1 MSSELFYFLE
11 ANRQTG
17 STTALIEAADD
28 DTVILVNRY
37 DTVGHD
43 IEQRL
48 KAIGKDKTI
57 VVGLN
62 QLNKLKGTRKKKVLI
77 DTSLLC
83 EMVHRVEGAHS
94 GFNRLHEQLDS
105 KDREIERLRKRLER
119 HEPNYDPYYNFPA
132 RA

>member
-1 MSSELFYFLE
+1 MSSDLFYFLE

-17 STTALIEAADD
+17 STTALIEAADA

-43 IEQRL
+43 IERRL
-48 KAIGKDKTI
+48 KDLGKTKTI
-57 VVGLN
+57 VVGMN
-62 QLNKLKGTRKKKVLI
+62 QLNKLGGTRKKKVLI

-83 EMVHRVEGAHS
+83 EMVHRTEGAHF
-94 GFNRLHEQLDS
+94 GFDLLHEQLDT

-119 HEPNYDPYYNFPA
+119 HEPNYDPYYNSPRDA
-132 RA
+132 